1 MRLEREGEIMAK
13 TQAPQQ
19 QLQTSPEQTEQDTQ
33 LLYDAIYKQFIV
45 AGAKPREATK
55 QTEALILKHINNLFG
70 FHGLAHSIGALSIP
84 FFCRYFLQ
92 DTFIPKKGNAARELA
107 AIHLEIWDELDK
119 MFLQDEFDKIEV
131 AWPRGCAKT
140 TVLDF
145 ALSVWLHCYEKSKY
159 TLVAGKTESDS
170 TEFIAQA
177 RQAFEENTYLIA
189 AFGMLIK
196 PNDFTVNK
204 LELELTNKTKIQAIS
219 STSSMRGKK
228 YGGSRPSAI
237 IADDFQGRADVIT
250 QESRDKKYNT
260 WVEDSAY
267 AGDKAVYRKGVKI
280 KPATKFIVLG
290 TILHKDCYM
299 SRLLKNKDYK
309 HILKRVVEFDV
320 DEYFQAG
327 LWEEFSKLYFDDKLK
342 DSVAEAKEFYYQHE
356 KEMRYA
362 TIWDDKY
369 DCLDL
374 AIDYFNNPIAFKQE
388 MMNDASKIGDKWF
401 KSMRTQPAEEI
412 EAHEFEKT
420 MLVCDPASSVTIKS
434 DFTALLVGSVAS
446 NGFSYVRKGIL
457 AKLCFDDF
465 CAKVIELLKVYP
477 DITHVS
483 VEKNLYSG
491 ADVSKIKELALA
503 EPELK
508 YRKIEYLNAMQRRNK
523 DEKISTIIQG
533 VNKGQVIFNEE
544 DTAFNDQVLEFSGQ
558 DFSEHD
564 DAPDCVAQFT
574 IDVKEIKVIQRV
586 KVSDRRL
593 LGV

>member
-1 MRLEREGEIMAK
+1 MAK
-13 TQAPQQ
+13 TQQPQQ
-19 QLQTSPEQTEQDTQ
+19 VLQQTSQQAEQNTQ
-33 LLYDAIYKQFIV
+33 LLYEAIYEQFVTNGATVEDAIT
-45 AGAKPREATK
+45 A
-55 QTEALILKHINNLFG
+55 TEALILKHINNLFG
-70 FHGLAHSIGALSIP
+70 FEGLAHSIGALSIP

-92 DTFIPKKGNAARELA
+92 DTFIPKKTNAARELA
-107 AIHLEIWDELDK
+107 PLHLEVWDELDK
-119 MFLQDEFDKIEV
+119 MFLQDEYDKIEV

-145 ALSVWLHCYEKSKY
+145 ALTVWLHCYEKSKY

-177 RQAFEENTYLIA
+177 RQAFEENQYLIA
-189 AFGMLIK
+189 GFGKLIK
-196 PNDFTVNK
+196 PNDYTVNK

-267 AGDKAVYRKGVKI
+267 AGDKAVFRDGVKI

-290 TILHKDCYM
+290 TILHKNCYM
-299 SRLLKNKDYK
+299 SRLLLNKDYK
-309 HILKRVVEFDV
+309 HILKRVVDFDV
-320 DEYFQAG
+320 DEYFHKG
-327 LWEEFSKLYFDDKLK
+327 LWEEFSKIYFDDKLK
-342 DSVAEAKEFYYQHE
+342 DSVSEAKEFYYQHE

-362 TIWDDKY
+362 TVWDDKY

-374 AIDYFNNPIAFKQE
+374 AIDYYNNPIAFKQE

-401 KSMRTQPAEEI
+401 KSMKTQPAVEI
-412 EAHEFEKT
+412 EDHTWEKT
-420 MLVCDPASSVTIKS
+420 MLVCDPASSVSIKS
-434 DFTALLVGSVAS
+434 DYTALCVGSIAS
-446 NGFSYVRKGIL
+446 NDFAYIRKGIL
-457 AKLCFDDF
+457 AKLGFDDF

-491 ADVSKIKELALA
+491 ADVLKIKELISK
-503 EPELK
+503 EPEL
-508 YRKIEYLNAMQRRNK
+508 RNRTIEFINKMQRVNK

-533 VNKGQVIFNEE
+533 VNKGQIIFNEE
-544 DTAFNDQVLEFSGQ
+544 DEAFNDQVLEFSGQ

-564 DAPDCVAQFT
+564 DAPDCVSQFM
-574 IDVKEIKVIQRV
+574 IDVKEIEVIYRIEFLD
-586 KVSDRRL
+586 KKKLFGR
-593 LGV
+593 